1 METLTEEEQ
10 IAYGELF
17 AKLLKMKKNKEHK
30 DRWDTA
36 WGTKTNLGLYRTI
49 KRLVEDAENKKEIT
63 LSD

>member
-36 WGTKTNLGLYRTI
+36 WGTKTSLGLYRTI

>member
-10 IAYGELF
+10 IVYGELF
-17 AKLLKMKKNKEHK
+17 AKLLKMKKNK